1 MAYTA
6 TTLFKVGGANPGLWI
21 YHSTDALSAIV
32 ASGYFNTSTNSLK
45 QNDVILAVGATGGTR
60 TVDMLVVSS
69 ATHAAVVTVINGTA

>member
-21 YHSTDALSAIV
+21 YHSTDAIATIV

-60 TVDMLVVSS
+60 TVNNVVVSS
-69 ATHAAVVTVINGTA
+69 ATEAAVVTTIKGV

>member
-21 YHSTDALSAIV
+21 YHSTDAIATII

-60 TVDMLVVSS
+60 TVDAIVVSS
-69 ATHAAVVTVINGTA
+69 ATEAAVVTTINGT